1 VSSTRERERE
11 RERKRFTRERER
23 ERDKKKNFIRRIEKK
38 IFSKKSVKNVTRSAA
53 KNKHSYSLIYYP

>member
-11 RERKRFTRERER
+11 RERGSVLRERER
-23 ERDKKKNFIRRIEKK
+23 ERQKKNFFIREELKK
-38 IFSKKSVKNVTRSAA
+38 FLVKKSVKNVTRSAA

>member
-11 RERKRFTRERER
+11 REEAFYERER
-23 ERDKKKNFIRRIEKK
+23 ERDKKKNFFIREELKK
-38 IFSKKSVKNVTRSAA
+38 FLVKKSVKNVTRSAA